1 MCLSAP
7 RYDSLDSVTLRPVK
21 KLIGINPLR
30 LSATWTDY
38 IDILALNP
46 VNKILGINPMGHSN
60 P

>member
-1 MCLSAP
+1 MGFSAP
-7 RYDSLDSVTLRPVK
+7 RAKPLDIIDLQLVK

-30 LSATWTDY
+30 LSAPWTDY
-38 IDILALNP
+38 IDIIALNP